1 MRPIIEKTK
10 EIDKIKIYLSLF
22 KLQKSYLLLI
32 SDQENRGIGNVT
44 LGSPPIIE
52 GMKASSVTHQLFGV
66 QRKLLSKIIV
76 EKTSSYLNAPV
87 LLLLFLKSVENESE
101 IAKTLILFL
110 NEALNEISN
119 NTDK

>member
-22 KLQKSYLLLI
+22 KLHKSYLLLI
-32 SDQENRGIGNVT
+32 SDQENQGIGNVT
-44 LGSPPIIE
+44 LGSPSTIE
-52 GMKASSVTHQLFGV
+52 GMKASSVTHLLFGV
-66 QRKLLSKIIV
+66 QRNLLSKIIV
-76 EKTSSYLNAPV
+76 EKTTSYLNAPV

-119 NTDK
+119 NSDK

>member
-22 KLQKSYLLLI
+22 KLHKSFLLLI
-32 SDQENRGIGNVT
+32 SDQENLGIGNVT
-44 LGSPPIIE
+44 LGSPPTIE

-87 LLLLFLKSVENESE
+87 LLLLFLKSVENENE
-101 IAKTLILFL
+101 IAKMLILFL

>member
-1 MRPIIEKTK
+1 MRPIIEKIK

-44 LGSPPIIE
+44 LGSPSTIE
-52 GMKASSVTHQLFGV
+52 GMKSSSVTHQLFGV
-66 QRKLLSKIIV
+66 QRTL
-76 EKTSSYLNAPV
+76 SYLNAPV
-87 LLLLFLKSVENESE
+87 LLLLFLKSVNNESE